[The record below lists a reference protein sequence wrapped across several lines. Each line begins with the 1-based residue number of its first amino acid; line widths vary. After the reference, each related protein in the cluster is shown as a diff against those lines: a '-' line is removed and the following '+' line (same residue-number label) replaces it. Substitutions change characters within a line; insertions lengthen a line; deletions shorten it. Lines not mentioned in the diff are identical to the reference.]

1 MAERIRWGIA
11 GTGTIASAFADDL
24 ARLPDAQLV
33 AVGSRSKV
41 SADAFADRF
50 DIPNRHQGYAAL
62 AADPEVDA
70 VYVAVPH
77 TGHCETALA
86 AIAAGKAVLVEK
98 PFTVNEAEAR
108 RLADAAAAAGT
119 FLMEAMWV
127 RFLPH
132 FVKVRELI
140 AQGRIGAVRSVTA
153 DRGAILS
160 SDPAHRILDPALG
173 GGALLD
179 LGVYP
184 VSFASMVL
192 GEPDRV
198 EALMR
203 PAVTGVDAQ
212 TSLLLSHSGGA
223 HALITTTMDTETS
236 NAATVTGTK
245 GRIDV
250 PQVWDRTSPVRL
262 TVFGADGLSHAVE
275 TFEFTHEGNGL
286 RHQAAEVGRC
296 LRAGLTQSPVIP
308 LDETLAVMRTL
319 DAARERIGLQYPG
332 EKE

>member
-1 MAERIRWGIA
+1 MAERIRWAIA

-33 AVGSRSKV
+33 AVGSRSKA
-41 SADAFADRF
+41 SADAFAQRF
-50 DIPNRHQGYAAL
+50 GIPNRHQGYAEL

-98 PFTVNEAEAR
+98 PFTVNEAQAR
-108 RLADAAAAAGT
+108 RLVEAAAAAGT

-132 FVKVRELI
+132 FVKVRELV
-140 AQGRIGAVRSVTA
+140 AEGRIGALRSVAA

-160 SDPAHRILDPALG
+160 SDPAHRILAPALA

-212 TSLLLSHSGGA
+212 ASLLLGHAGGA
-223 HALITTTMDTETS
+223 HALITTVLDTETS
-236 NAATVTGTK
+236 NAASITGTD

-250 PQVWDRTSPVRL
+250 PRVWDRTSPVRL
-262 TVFGADGLSHAVE
+262 TLFGRDGLSHTVE

-319 DAARERIGLQYPG
+319 DAARERMGLQYPG